1 MTHEP
6 GTPPPAG
13 ADSRPSALFLIS
25 GVLLAIALLVGLAR
39 EQNWGQKLFA
49 LKVRTSDAE
58 GLRPGMEVR
67 IAGLPVGKVKNLQL
81 GDDAKVEI
89 ELEVQERYRHLVG
102 PRSRAYQGQDGF
114 VGDHF
119 VVITPD
125 TARDLPV
132 RKTPVDLPYEP
143 SPNLRNLL
151 KGIETTRGTLQRTL
165 DHTNVLAARDVPRT
179 LAEMR
184 QSLQTLSRL
193 SGRVQKETEA
203 TAPEIRRTLRQV
215 DQTAATARRTAD
227 TATSTAISARRAADE
242 ASQTLGSSRPLL
254 LRILRD
260 VQGITAVAKGLLHTL
275 LGSEALGGP
284 DGKAPRPEAP
294 GDAPRALPERP

>member
-1 MTHEP
+1 MTAEP
-6 GTPPPAG
+6 GTPRPDG
-13 ADSRPSALFLIS
+13 APGRPSALFLLS

-49 LKVRTSDAE
+49 LKVRTADAE

-67 IAGLPVGKVKNLQL
+67 IAGLPVGKVKGLRL
-81 GDDAKVEI
+81 GDDARVEI
-89 ELEVQERYRHLVG
+89 ELAVQERYRHLVG
-102 PRSRAYQGQDGF
+102 PRSIAFQGQDGF

-119 VVITPD
+119 VAITPD

-132 RKTPVDLPYEP
+132 RKAPVDLPYEP
-143 SPNLRNLL
+143 SPNLRTLL
-151 KGIETTRGTLQRTL
+151 KGMETTLGSLQRTL

-179 LAEMR
+179 LAELR

-193 SGRVQKETEA
+193 SGQVQKETEA

-227 TATSTAISARRAADE
+227 TATRTALSARRAADE

-260 VQGITAVAKGLLHTL
+260 VQAVTGVAEGLLRSL
-275 LGSEALGGP
+275 LGGGMLGGP
-284 DGKAPRPEAP
+284 DGKAPGP
-294 GDAPRALPERP
+294 DAPVDRPRGLPGRE